1 MTPKKRRSSKAA
13 LKEEK
18 LPEVAVDL
26 VDEQGVETVEKAEE
40 SGETEKTE
48 AQAQRK
54 NQESKGEKIKQN
66 INSIKEKEGVIGY
79 ILRNSKS
86 ASIDLKDPSKVIDYA
101 ILSSSAFE
109 TSEEL
114 SSILDLGQVNRR
126 KRRQN
131 PFYSKRRKQSNCIHG
146 KKSGSQTHLQ
156 GFVRLKALLSL
167 PSQFLGI
174 MRLGAERGNVLG

>member
-48 AQAQRK
+48 AKAQRK

-101 ILSSSAFE
+101 ILSSSA
-109 TSEEL
+109 TWAKL
-114 SSILDLGQVNRR
+114 TTL
-126 KRRQN
+126 
-131 PFYSKRRKQSNCIHG
+131 
-146 KKSGSQTHLQ
+146 
-156 GFVRLKALLSL
+156 
-167 PSQFLGI
+167 
-174 MRLGAERGNVLG
+174 

>member
-26 VDEQGVETVEKAEE
+26 VDEQGAEAVEKAEE

-66 INSIKEKEGVIGY
+66 INSIKEKEGIIGY

-114 SSILDLGQVNRR
+114 SSILDLGQVNHSLIEGSDVKILSIPNEENKVTVFMEKKVDH
-126 KRRQN
+126 KRI
-131 PFYSKRRKQSNCIHG
+131 YKDL
-146 KKSGSQTHLQ
+146 SG
-156 GFVRLKALLSL
+156 
-167 PSQFLGI
+167 
-174 MRLGAERGNVLG
+174 